1 MQPNHRHHVDTDL
14 SSISTAV
21 HSRVDRELQN
31 SVAEMA
37 KSRMMSA
44 SMKQV
49 PTVVVVVLLLGFLV
63 AMVQAKVEGQV
74 SNVTSSWDSF
84 MEKGAGVVS
93 SDDVTSP
100 PTTTPGESFAAE
112 NVTDSSSTSN
122 EVGDVGTGGKLVSDV
137 DSTYTDFGNSSFA
150 NDQYYAGGD
159 DQATENLFGDFSA
172 ISNPAPTTDLN
183 ARFNDVTFD
192 FSETPDVDETMS
204 DR

>member
-1 MQPNHRHHVDTDL
+1 
-14 SSISTAV
+14 
-21 HSRVDRELQN
+21 
-31 SVAEMA
+31 
-37 KSRMMSA
+37 MSA

-49 PTVVVVVLLLGFLV
+49 TTVVVVAALLGFLV
-63 AMVQAKVEGQV
+63 AMVQAEVEGQV
-74 SNVTSSWDSF
+74 SNATSSWDSF

-93 SDDVTSP
+93 SSNSTSP

-112 NVTDSSSTSN
+112 NVTESSFASVPTGPASAPEASVSSLASN
-122 EVGDVGTGGKLVSDV
+122 EVGDVGTGGKLVSDA

-192 FSETPDVDETMS
+192 LSETPDVDPTS

>member
-1 MQPNHRHHVDTDL
+1 M
-14 SSISTAV
+14 
-21 HSRVDRELQN
+21 QN

-49 PTVVVVVLLLGFLV
+49 TTVVVVAALLGFLV
-63 AMVQAKVEGQV
+63 AMVQAEVEGQV
-74 SNVTSSWDSF
+74 SNATSSWDSF

-93 SDDVTSP
+93 SSNSTSP

-112 NVTDSSSTSN
+112 NVTESSFASVPTGPASAPEASVSSLASN
-122 EVGDVGTGGKLVSDV
+122 EVGDVGTGGKLVSDA

-172 ISNPAPTTDLN
+172 INNPAPTTDSN
-183 ARFNDVTFD
+183 DRFNDVTFD
-192 FSETPDVDETMS
+192 MSETPDVETTS

>member
-1 MQPNHRHHVDTDL
+1 MQNL
-14 SSISTAV
+14 
-21 HSRVDRELQN
+21 
-31 SVAEMA
+31 VAEMA

-49 PTVVVVVLLLGFLV
+49 TTVVVAVLLGFLV
-63 AMVQAKVEGQV
+63 AMVQAQVEGQV
-74 SNVTSSWDSF
+74 SNATSAWDSF

-93 SDDVTSP
+93 SSNSTSP
-100 PTTTPGESFAAE
+100 PTTTPGEPFAAE
-112 NVTDSSSTSN
+112 NVTESSFASVPTGPASTPEASVSLSASN
-122 EVGDVGTGGKLVSDV
+122 EVGDVGTGGKLVSDA

-150 NDQYYAGGD
+150 NDQYYAGGG
-159 DQATENLFGDFSA
+159 DQATENLFGDFNA

-192 FSETPDVDETMS
+192 MTETPDVDPTS